1 MPATFDTQ
9 LVLGDTREIAFPVRD
24 VDLDQFSTLD
34 DVDNIQYAITDDIT
48 ATTPLFQI
56 SLSDPNLEITTAGEI
71 NSVEFD
77 EFATDTAVVRI
88 FLEPDDTDDLPNQ
101 SLQHECQITDIA
113 GNVTTVFQGTVETIP
128 TAIDPRQSG
137 A

>member
-1 MPATFDTQ
+1 MPATFDTE

-24 VDLDQFSTLD
+24 VDLDQFAELTE
-34 DVDNIQYAITDDIT
+34 VDNIQYAITDDIT
-48 ATTPLFQI
+48 ATTPLFEI
-56 SLSDPNLEITTAGEI
+56 SLSDPNLEITTAGQI

-113 GNVTTVFQGTVETIP
+113 GNITTVFQGTVETIP

>member
-1 MPATFDTQ
+1 MPAEFNTE
-9 LVLGDTREIAFPVRD
+9 LVLGDTREIAFPIRD
-24 VDLDQFSTLD
+24 IDLDEFATLD
-34 DVDNIQYAITDDIT
+34 DIDNIQYAITDDIT

>member
-1 MPATFDTQ
+1 MPATFDTE

-24 VDLDQFSTLD
+24 VDLDQFAELTE
-34 DVDNIQYAITDDIT
+34 VDNIQYAITDDIT
-48 ATTPLFQI
+48 ATTPLFEI
-56 SLSDPNLEITTAGEI
+56 SLSDPNLEITTAGQI

>member
-1 MPATFDTQ
+1 MPATFDTE

-24 VDLDQFSTLD
+24 VDLDQFAELTE
-34 DVDNIQYAITDDIT
+34 VDNIQYAITDDIT
-48 ATTPLFQI
+48 ATTPLFEI
-56 SLSDPNLEITTAGEI
+56 SLSDPNLEITTAGQI

-113 GNVTTVFQGTVETIP
+113 GNITTVFQGTVETIP
-128 TAIDPRQSG
+128 TAIDPRQ
-137 A
+137 

>member
-1 MPATFDTQ
+1 MPATFDTE

-24 VDLDQFSTLD
+24 VDLDQFAELTE
-34 DVDNIQYAITDDIT
+34 VDNIQYAITDDIT

-56 SLSDPNLEITTAGEI
+56 SLSDPNLEITTAGQI

-113 GNVTTVFQGTVETIP
+113 GNITTVFQGTVETIP
-128 TAIDPRQSG
+128 TAIDPRQ
-137 A
+137 

>member
-1 MPATFDTQ
+1 MPATFDTE

-24 VDLDQFSTLD
+24 VDLDQFAELTE
-34 DVDNIQYAITDDIT
+34 VDNIQYAITDDIT
-48 ATTPLFQI
+48 ATTPLFEI

-71 NSVEFD
+71 NSIEFD

-88 FLEPDDTDDLPNQ
+88 FLEPDDTDGLPNQ